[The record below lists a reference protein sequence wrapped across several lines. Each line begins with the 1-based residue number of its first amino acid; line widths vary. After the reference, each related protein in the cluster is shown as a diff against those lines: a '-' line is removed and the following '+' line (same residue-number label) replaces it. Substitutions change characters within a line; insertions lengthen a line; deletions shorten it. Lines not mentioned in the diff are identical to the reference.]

1 LISFQNVVWE
11 LFKDTGMDS
20 IAYLKDPS
28 GSVKMTNV
36 IKAHARYTVQ
46 LAKLLAETQSQL

>member
-1 LISFQNVVWE
+1 
-11 LFKDTGMDS
+11 MDS